1 MTPDVRQQLQTPSDV
16 HGAVV
21 TRVQPGSPADN
32 AGLSTGDV
40 IQQVNHQ
47 RVQSAADV
55 KQALSKIRSG
65 EDALVLVWSRG
76 GSTFRVLHS
85 GNQG

>member
-1 MTPDVRQQLQTPSDV
+1 
-16 HGAVV
+16 
-21 TRVQPGSPADN
+21 VQPGSPADN